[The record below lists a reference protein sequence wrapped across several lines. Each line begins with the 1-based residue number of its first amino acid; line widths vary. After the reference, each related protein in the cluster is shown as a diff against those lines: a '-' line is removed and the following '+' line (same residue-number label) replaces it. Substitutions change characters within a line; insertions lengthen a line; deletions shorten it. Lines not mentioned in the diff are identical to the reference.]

1 LHLEEVYI
9 EYEDDEDDDDD
20 DDDDDDAE
28 YISIFEKDMAFVV
41 PSELNK
47 NGKVPSFSRRLMNL
61 SLNGSVKDSSSSSS
75 PSTTTTSKTATAT
88 AAMATMMKPD
98 EQSLI
103 EETNHGLENKNKN
116 VKHGDIYIVCRL
128 PQRRRL
134 NLFGSPSK
142 FDRDQDKSDDRHYS
156 RSYDDFNDD
165 NNYYYDDDHYGIY
178 DDEDNYYEDEDEDA
192 AETDRLIHEL
202 FLECEKERWAKLGR
216 KVPDNFVNPFEI
228 DD

>member
-1 LHLEEVYI
+1 
-9 EYEDDEDDDDD
+9 
-20 DDDDDDAE
+20 
-28 YISIFEKDMAFVV
+28 MAFIV

-47 NGKVPSFSRRLMNL
+47 NGKQVPSFSRRLMNL
-61 SLNGSVKDSSSSSS
+61 SLNGSVKDSSSS
-75 PSTTTTSKTATAT
+75 PSTTTTTTSKTTTAA

-98 EQSLI
+98 KQSLI
-103 EETNHGLENKNKN
+103 EETNHESENKNKN
-116 VKHGDIYIVCRL
+116 VKHGDIYIVCRV

-142 FDRDQDKSDDRHYS
+142 FDRDQVKSDDRHYR
-156 RSYDDFNDD
+156 RSDDDFNDDIND
-165 NNYYYDDDHYGIY
+165 NNYYYDDDDRYGVY
-178 DDEDNYYEDEDEDA
+178 DDEDDYDEDEDA

-202 FLECEKERWAKLGR
+202 FLECEKDRWAKLGR